1 MNCIIP
7 FEGKV
12 KFDYQVKE
20 INSISLEHEYTINDN
35 SILGNFLISGT
46 VKEHELSVNTTDFNF
61 TLPFDVMLPENID
74 FNTIEFMIDN
84 FVYELDDNYLNVAI
98 DYVVKANDIESR
110 NVTENIE
117 EDIKVDEEIVIN
129 DDILDKDNI
138 ITIEEMDEE
147 DNNRIINNISFED
160 DYECMKI
167 HIVKENETIEDI
179 CKKYNIDKDYFL
191 SINQITS
198 IEVNDKLIIPD
209 YEE

>member
-20 INSISLEHEYTINDN
+20 INSISLEHEYTINDG

-98 DYVVKANDIESR
+98 DYIVKANDIESR

-138 ITIEEMDEE
+138 ITIEENDEE
-147 DNNRIINNISFED
+147 DNNRIINNLSFED